1 MGGGLLALQTAVV
14 ATGLPFAV
22 ILLMLS
28 FSLIRAL
35 KADNKVPGSED

>member
-1 MGGGLLALQTAVV
+1 V

-28 FSLIRAL
+28 FSLIRAM
-35 KADNKVPGSED
+35 KADNKAAGSQV